1 MQFMRAQSM
10 SKEKQQKMLTAIGF
24 TSATAFDTK
33 VTPVTW
39 NPKWR
44 RWYGQ
49 FYNHYSKS
57 MNASTGNLRYKIW
70 NPLEHWDHHFVNG
83 EDDRD
88 GVWSR
93 ETLLMKEG
101 TDPRTGIAAVS
112 HKIDLTEYGLGR
124 DFLQEMEENNC
135 RADASW
141 EEFDGPGHHLV
152 LRFSRPCPLGG
163 RENFNCEWLGWYAKD
178 GQLIRDTRTPVSEE
192 LLRNIL
198 IHNTVERA
206 HLLQVLPDLYEAYKD
221 QPLDAD

>member
-135 RADASW
+135 RADAAASSQSASAGDDLFSALTQ
-141 EEFDGPGHHLV
+141 EEQATLKTIMTKLISTW
-152 LRFSRPCPLGG
+152 LRQ
-163 RENFNCEWLGWYAKD
+163 N
-178 GQLIRDTRTPVSEE
+178 
-192 LLRNIL
+192 
-198 IHNTVERA
+198 
-206 HLLQVLPDLYEAYKD
+206 
-221 QPLDAD
+221 